1 MKLLIALCVCGLSVA
16 LPAQTS
22 LRAFNSPDGVFQFA
36 YSDMLVDCTKK
47 VPSKPTSSG
56 LPRVFVGTPPALSIP
71 DSCQSMEDV
80 CSDLGGQVSTL
91 ACFAYP
97 KDKFRDKPVFA
108 AAAFFVGKIEEATTE
123 SDCLQG
129 SQNWNPDE
137 RETAK
142 LTKINGVAFKVFEIG
157 DNWAGG
163 GQGGPVY
170 RTFRDTK
177 CYELGIQTSV
187 ERAAY
192 DPETSKE
199 FTKQDSD
206 EVQRRMKQALNS
218 FKFVK

>member
-1 MKLLIALCVCGLSVA
+1 MKVLIALCVCGLSAA

-22 LRAFNSPDGVFQFA
+22 LQTFTGPDGVFQFA

-47 VPSKPTSSG
+47 EPSTPTSSSV
-56 LPRVFVGTPPALSIP
+56 PKVFAGSPPPVSIP
-71 DSCQSMEDV
+71 DSCQSMADV
-80 CSDLGGQVSTL
+80 CSDLGGQVNTL

-123 SDCLQG
+123 GVCLQG
-129 SQNWNPDE
+129 SHNWNPDE
-137 RETAK
+137 IETAK
-142 LTKINGVAFKVFEIG
+142 LTKINGVVFKVFEIG

-170 RTFRDTK
+170 RTFHDKK

-199 FTKQDSD
+199 FTKEDSD
-206 EVQRRMKQALNS
+206 EVQRRLKQALNS
-218 FKFVK
+218 FKFVR